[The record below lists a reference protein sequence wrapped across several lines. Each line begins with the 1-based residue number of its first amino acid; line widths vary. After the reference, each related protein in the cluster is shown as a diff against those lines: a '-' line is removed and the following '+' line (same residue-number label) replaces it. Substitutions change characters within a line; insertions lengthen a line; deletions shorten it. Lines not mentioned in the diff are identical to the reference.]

1 MLDFYTDK
9 IVKAKKDHKCSL
21 CGQKIQAGESY
32 RRYSGKYEGDFFDC
46 CYHDSC
52 YHLLGEF
59 CRITGENEY
68 SEDWVADWLSERV
81 CCNCPKCDECE
92 ENVFRCVKVIECI
105 LDEK

>member
-1 MLDFYTDK
+1 MLDFCTDK

-52 YHLLGEF
+52 YHLIGKF
-59 CRITGENEY
+59 CRIEGEDEY
-68 SEDWVADWLSERV
+68 SEDWVQEWIMLKV
-81 CCNCPKCDECE
+81 CWDCPNEEECL
-92 ENVFRCVKVIECI
+92 ENTFRCKKVIERI
-105 LDEK
+105 LGDA